1 MAKTKVVQNSLV
13 SGVINETA
21 WGRTDIAKF
30 YSGVAEANNMIVQTT
45 GGMFKRPGFEFI
57 DTTRATKTEYELN
70 NKSIRLIDFVFNT
83 KLINLIDLLF
93 ISYSAFVARVVSI
106 NSNPGLLNIPPVV

>member
-83 KLINLIDLLF
+83 D
-93 ISYSAFVARVVSI
+93 
-106 NSNPGLLNIPPVV
+106 